1 MARYTTLF
9 RAVSSL
15 TQIRQRVA
23 DTLASCDLNL
33 IYENDEYLVAKEK
46 PGDVKPDLL
55 ATVEVLIN
63 PPTVAEPAVRVDV
76 IVQNEELPLRRDNH
90 CYQIF
95 EVVNQAIAK
104 TSLWLSNVD
113 FFIEKWEHDWTAFP
127 PELSQ

>member
-1 MARYTTLF
+1 MARYTKLF
-9 RAVSSL
+9 RAASSL
-15 TQIRQRVA
+15 AQIRQRVA

-46 PGDVKPDLL
+46 PGGVKPDLL

-63 PPTVAEPAVRVDV
+63 PPTMAEPAARVDV

-104 TSLWLSNVD
+104 TSL
-113 FFIEKWEHDWTAFP
+113 
-127 PELSQ
+127 

>member
-9 RAVSSL
+9 RAASSL
-15 TQIRQRVA
+15 AQIRQRVA
-23 DTLASCDLNL
+23 DTLASCDLTL

-46 PGDVKPDLL
+46 PGGVKPDLL

-63 PPTVAEPAVRVDV
+63 PPTMAEPATRVDV

-104 TSLWLSNVD
+104 TSL
-113 FFIEKWEHDWTAFP
+113 
-127 PELSQ
+127 